1 MSQVHIIALAYVK
14 GSSASLFG
22 LAVIEFWR
30 Q

>member
-1 MSQVHIIALAYVK
+1 MSQVHIIALAIVK
-14 GSSASLFG
+14 GTFTSLFG